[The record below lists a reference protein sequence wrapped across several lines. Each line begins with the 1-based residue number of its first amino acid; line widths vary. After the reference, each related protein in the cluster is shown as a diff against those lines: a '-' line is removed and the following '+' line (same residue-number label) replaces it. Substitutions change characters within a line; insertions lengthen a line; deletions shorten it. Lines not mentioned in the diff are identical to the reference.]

1 MEQKEG
7 FGMQLEDILVRFAQL
22 AGLNE
27 DEAAPWE
34 NLCRDALAELSANVR
49 PGAVGGEAL
58 LNAACAALA
67 FYRYSLVQAAG
78 AESSFTAG
86 DMKITTGTQGVA
98 VAERLWNTAR
108 CAAAPYLRDEA
119 FCFRQVRL

>member
-1 MEQKEG
+1 
-7 FGMQLEDILVRFAQL
+7 MQLEDVLVRFAQL
-22 AGLNE
+22 AGLNM

-34 NLCRDALAELSANVR
+34 QVCRDAVEELSGNVR
-49 PGAVGGEAL
+49 PGTVGGEAL
-58 LNAACAALA
+58 LCAACAALA

-98 VAERLWNTAR
+98 IAERLWNTAR